1 MNNGVA
7 EIKVT
12 KGDFAGTYKLR
23 YGMIGCMEF
32 EVRSFNN
39 PALNNGKVLTD
50 LVYAGIFGEAARSER
65 PAPLYP
71 DVVDLLDALAYED
84 DYSDQIGRVWETY
97 HQSKWGQEFQKKID
111 ELTKKKEQ
119 SELLNV

>member
-1 MNNGVA
+1 MNGVA
-7 EIKVT
+7 EIKIT
-12 KGDFAGTYKLR
+12 KGDLKGTYKLR

-50 LVYAGIFGEAARSER
+50 LIYAGIFGEAARAEK
-65 PAPLYP
+65 PIPLYA
-71 DVVDLLDALAYED
+71 DVVDLLDELAYED

-97 HQSKWGQEFQKKID
+97 HTSKWGQDFQKKID